1 MVTPTSV
8 NERIPPRWCRV
19 SGIPTYP
26 APYPS
31 FGAQTYTYIPFTVC
45 PDYTYDRKYP
55 NPGGSRSVHSKG
67 RDKEL
72 DSRVFSLDHRQGAC
86 VGLPLLC

>member
-1 MVTPTSV
+1 MWRGRALVFSCEWVTPTSV

-55 NPGGSRSVHSKG
+55 NPAALQSSFLS
-67 RDKEL
+67 
-72 DSRVFSLDHRQGAC
+72 QGAGR
-86 VGLPLLC
+86 GLGC

>member
-31 FGAQTYTYIPFTVC
+31 FGAQTYTYIPCTEYTK
-45 PDYTYDRKYP
+45 DTYDRKYP
-55 NPGGSRSVHSKG
+55 NPARH
-67 RDKEL
+67 
-72 DSRVFSLDHRQGAC
+72 
-86 VGLPLLC
+86 PLLSILSGNALRTADAPGCNAIARISS